1 MDFTYNTIQNK
12 TVEFPYEG
20 KKKKARKKKSSLF
33 TFARESPLLP
43 ALYVCMSAVICEIL
57 SELCHI
63 MPVAETN

>member
-20 KKKKARKKKSSLF
+20 EKKKAKKKSSLF

-63 MPVAETN
+63 MPVSETN